1 MDQKQL
7 DNLEYFDCLDSII
20 ASGAICTREIT
31 QDCHGKSSTRQD
43 EETFHQQTELQPME
57 KIVKLYICSL
67 AVHGAETWTLRRLD
81 EKCLEIF

>member
-1 MDQKQL
+1 M
-7 DNLEYFDCLDSII
+7 EYFTFLGSTITNV
-20 ASGAICTREIT
+20 AICTREIT